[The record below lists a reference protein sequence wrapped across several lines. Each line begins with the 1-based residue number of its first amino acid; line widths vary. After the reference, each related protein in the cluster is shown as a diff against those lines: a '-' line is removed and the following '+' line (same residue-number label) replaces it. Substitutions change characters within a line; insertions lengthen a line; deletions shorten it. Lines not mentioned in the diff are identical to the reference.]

1 MTHISHF
8 QQDKTWIGIQNLK
21 KPDLRSI
28 PLLDKNNT
36 QQLRGFEQG
45 TSMIEVLVA
54 IVILSFALLGIAG
67 LLSATTKF
75 QLGVES
81 RSALPMLVNDTS
93 ARLRANIR
101 EVPGTIGASATPA
114 YTYTA
119 KWADQQ
125 AALATPSALC
135 GIETGAVA
143 CTTAELAA
151 YDIWQIRTAARRA
164 LPQGGVQIAGNSA
177 AGVMVTFIWFDKNNT
192 ETSGSNSA
200 TLIQAA
206 ACPTA
211 ITATNSLLR
220 QTCCPAAA
228 DVGSTPGARCV
239 NISVVP

>member
-1 MTHISHF
+1 MTHISH
-8 QQDKTWIGIQNLK
+8 
-21 KPDLRSI
+21 
-28 PLLDKNNT
+28 LLQDKNNT
-36 QQLRGFEQG
+36 RLLRRPEQG

-101 EVPGTIGASATPA
+101 EVPGTLNASATPA
-114 YTYTA
+114 YTFTE

-125 AALATPSALC
+125 ASLTAPSQLC

-143 CTTAELAA
+143 CTTAQLAA
-151 YDIWQIRTAARRA
+151 YDLWQIRTAARRA
-164 LPQGGVQIAGNSA
+164 LPQGAVQIAGNSS

-192 ETSGSNSA
+192 ETSGTNTAS
-200 TLIQAA
+200 LIQAA
-206 ACPTA
+206 ACPATV
-211 ITATNSLLR
+211 TATNSLLR
-220 QTCCPAAA
+220 QSCCPAAA